1 MVRKN
6 KRKRRRKRQCLQ
18 IVLDVAK
25 QQVQDSDS
33 HVLGSAN
40 HLECLRKECQD
51 AQLLKNAIEKL
62 KGELT
67 CALSL
72 EMFRDP
78 VATEAGSVYERKYIE
93 AWFSQKRAKG
103 QPMTDPCTGLVITQV
118 LTTVPDLKKLVEM
131 VKENCLELDIKFVKE
146 MQKEAHA
153 IKQRTLNIQ
162 VIVQMPREN
171 GGYTTRSYCVRRTIT
186 ISALKNRFLVDV
198 GLVNSDLKIIL
209 VDIFSGCELKSDI
222 TLMANGLR
230 DGAVLHTRRV
240 RSLSDFYQ
248 TSPTVQR
255 QELSTRVPFQ
265 MVLPRAISYCNGW
278 HPHYG
283 SDETR
288 LRTWV
293 CTTHW
298 MQTFGDIYVILTD
311 GRGESHS
318 LAISG

>member
-118 LTTVPDLKKLVEM
+118 LTTVTELKKLVEK

-146 MQKEAHA
+146 TQREAQT

-162 VIVQMPREN
+162 VIVQMLREN
-171 GGYTTRSYCVRRTIT
+171 GGYTSRSYCVRRTTT
-186 ISALKNRFLVDV
+186 ISALKIRFLDEV
-198 GLVNSDLKIIL
+198 GLVSSGLRIIL
-209 VDIFSGCELKSDI
+209 VDGFSGRKLKNDD

-230 DGAVLHTRRV
+230 DGALLHIHKIKL
-240 RSLSDFYQ
+240 LSDFDQ
-248 TSPTVQR
+248 PSAVQP
-255 QELSTRVPFQ
+255 QYLSTHVPFQ
-265 MVLPRAISYCNGW
+265 VAVPRAISYCHGW
-278 HPHYG
+278 YPHYG
-283 SDETR
+283 TVETR

-293 CTTHW
+293 CTKRW
-298 MQTFGDIYVILTD
+298 MQTFGDIYDTQ
-311 GRGESHS
+311 RC
-318 LAISG
+318 